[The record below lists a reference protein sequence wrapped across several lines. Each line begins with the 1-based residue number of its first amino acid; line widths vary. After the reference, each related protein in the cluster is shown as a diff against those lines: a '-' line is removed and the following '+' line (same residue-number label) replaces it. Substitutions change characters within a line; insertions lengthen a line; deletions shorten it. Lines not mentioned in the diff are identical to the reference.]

1 MQTDE
6 TLNAWA
12 ANYTDSEDVGYSVGE
27 QGLFTAHP
35 EVAFAV
41 LAVLAE
47 DGYDFRVQLMGEDAE
62 VEVVKDGRTVAM
74 SEGSRTD
81 IARLMVQA
89 AYDAENGET
98 EDTEPEDDMDD
109 SMESE
114 AEDGE
119 DA

>member
-1 MQTDE
+1 MQSDE

-12 ANYTDSEDVGYSVGE
+12 ANYTDSDEVGFSVGE

-41 LAVLAE
+41 LATLAE

-62 VEVVKDGRTVAM
+62 VEVVKEGRTVGMA
-74 SEGSRTD
+74 EGSRTEL
-81 IARLMVQA
+81 ARLMVQA
-89 AYDAENGET
+89 AFDAENGET
-98 EDTEPEDDMDD
+98 EDTEPEDDMGDT
-109 SMESE
+109 METE
-114 AEDGE
+114 DDGE